1 MRPLIRVL
9 AACALAAA
17 GTASADP
24 KADVRAAFGKFIE
37 AHSFRATVVDVKKG
51 QQLSEMEFVAPDRY
65 HMKTGQGPETYI
77 VGDDAF
83 MEVQGHMMKAPLP
96 VGKIIAQYRN
106 KGFADEHGVT
116 VADAGSDSV
125 DGDPAHA
132 YTYVMTEPNKVEGKV
147 WISDTSGYPI
157 QLESQG
163 SFMGVK
169 TLTRVRYSD
178 FNDKTIVIHAPG
190 GP

>member
-1 MRPLIRVL
+1 MRSLIRAF
-9 AACALAAA
+9 AACALTAA

-24 KADVRAAFGKFIE
+24 AADVHAAFSKFID
-37 AHSFRATVVDVKKG
+37 AHSFRATVIDVKKG
-51 QQLSEMEFVAPDRY
+51 QQLSSMEFVAPDRY

-96 VGKIIAQYRN
+96 VGKIVAQYRN
-106 KGFADEHGVT
+106 KGFTQDHGLT
-116 VADAGSDSV
+116 VADAGSENLE
-125 DGDPAHA
+125 GEPTHA
-132 YTYVMTEPNKVEGKV
+132 YTYVMTEPNKVDGKL
-147 WISDTSGYPI
+147 WISDTSGYPV
-157 QLESQG
+157 QMESQG

-178 FNDKTIVIHAPG
+178 FNDKTIVISAPN